1 MSTIDPFSAGATV
14 DNYRLIERIGATVWK
29 GVDVRNE
36 RQVAVKILTKQLP
49 KDAARRDTL
58 VRETR
63 LAAAIYHAFVVP
75 IMEIA
80 VAGDA
85 LLMVMEW
92 FDGEPVTNHV
102 HAQPM
107 QRAAFF
113 RSAAQLVEAVKFL
126 HAKGIIH
133 GNLNGDSVIIN
144 ADGRLRLGGL
154 NIANLLRREGRS
166 SEYAQK
172 GSDARSVAYMA
183 PEQITGQ
190 VIDERTD
197 IFSFGSVCYE
207 MATGALPF
215 AGKTA
220 SDIER
225 SIVDGKPVPP
235 NTVNPAIDNAMM
247 AVLGKCLYKDSFK
260 RVKEMKAIGDD
271 IAKFDAEAAKFMT
284 EQATRVVSASA
295 AGSGSTKRRA
305 LLLMADAAE
314 GDDSGAQVQQLVGE
328 AAMLFDGNVAD
339 PFSAKVIAEMPS
351 IDSALEAA
359 RKVEFDLT
367 QVESPL
373 PVRLLLHAGE
383 VETKDGAVVGDAVTR
398 GLEVLQQ
405 LPPQR
410 LFISEAFVKDGR
422 GNARL
427 RDAGARAG
435 VKLFEIVPPEPE
447 IQQITTAELEQ
458 IAAEEEAKERVVA
471 KEAAKRRNLRFVG
484 IAAGLFILI
493 MGGSAVMMLRNRTRA
508 TAAHVEAP
516 KGPAPLGP
524 ATAKAPRKVM
534 VPPFT
539 VQDPALADRATVVR
553 AASIEVLR
561 SYPEL
566 RVVDEPAADVTSLT
580 ATMRGGAAGPEIVPA
595 PDAQPAAAPDAAAA
609 IESVVQW
616 VASKVQLQPRAAG
629 TPAAVNAFA
638 DALAASAAK
647 DDAKTD
653 AALRASIKA
662 DPNFLPAQ
670 RMAMTFFETRGKDA
684 DAIAAARQV
693 VALEPENLDAARKLA
708 RAGLRGGDVADAFSA
723 YTSILRRNPSDAE
736 ALNAIGRYAAGVAEP
751 ASFQKAL
758 SRLRF
763 VSPREVA
770 VHEPDIL
777 VSTGHLESAID
788 KYYDIEVNVPDN
800 PALSLKIGRVA
811 VLRRTMPVADIELAK
826 LAKNDPNYGYHIL
839 QAYLAAQKRDRA
851 TAGKE
856 LDEARKALSPGDEY
870 WTCAAEVYAILGDTK
885 AVIAALE
892 NAAARREPTTSY
904 VLTNPLFAYLNSDAR
919 FQKVRVAT
927 ATNQRDI
934 RTALQNVL

>member
-1 MSTIDPFSAGATV
+1 MSTIDPFSAGAIV

-29 GVDVRNE
+29 GVDLRNE

-49 KDAARRDTL
+49 KDATRRDTL

-80 VAGDA
+80 VAGDS

-92 FDGEPVTNHV
+92 FEGEPVTNHV

-126 HAKGIIH
+126 HAKGVIH

-172 GSDARSVAYMA
+172 GSDPRSVAYMA

-197 IFSFGSVCYE
+197 VFSFGSVCYE

-220 SDIER
+220 SDIAR
-225 SIVDGKPVPP
+225 SVVDGKPVPP

-247 AVLGKCLYKDSFK
+247 AVLGKCLFKDSFR

-271 IAKFDAEAAKFMT
+271 IARFDAEAAKYMT

-295 AGSGSTKRRA
+295 ASTSTKRRA
-305 LLLMADAAE
+305 LLLLADAAE

-328 AAMLFDGNVAD
+328 AAMLFDGNVVD
-339 PFSAKVIAEMPS
+339 PFSAKVVAEMPS
-351 IDSALEAA
+351 LDSALEAA

-367 QVESPL
+367 QVENPL

-383 VETKDGAVVGDAVTR
+383 VETRDGALVGDAVTR

-405 LPPQR
+405 LPPRR

-427 RDAGARAG
+427 RDAGAKAG

-447 IQQITTAELEQ
+447 IAQITTAELEQ
-458 IAAEEEAKERVVA
+458 IAAEEEAKEQVVA
-471 KEAAKRRNLRFVG
+471 KTVTRSRNLRLAA
-484 IAAGLFILI
+484 IAAGLLVLLL
-493 MGGSAVMMLRNRTRA
+493 GGSAAMLLRNRTRSTEA
-508 TAAHVEAP
+508 QVEAP
-516 KGPAPLGP
+516 KGPEPLGP
-524 ATAKAPRKVM
+524 ATAKAPRKVT

-580 ATMRGGAAGPEIVPA
+580 ATMRGGAGGPEILPA
-595 PDAQPAAAPDAAAA
+595 PDAQPAAAPDAATA
-609 IESVVQW
+609 IDSVVQW
-616 VASKVQLQPRAAG
+616 VAGKVQMQRRAAA

-653 AALRASIKA
+653 ASLRASIKA
-662 DPNFLPAQ
+662 DPSFLPAQ

-684 DAIAAARQV
+684 DALAAARQV
-693 VALEPENLDAARKLA
+693 VALEPENLEAARKLA
-708 RAGLRGGDVADAFSA
+708 RAGLRGGDVADAFTA

-736 ALNAIGRYAAGVAEP
+736 ALNAIGRYAAGAADP
-751 ASFQKAL
+751 DHFQKAL
-758 SRLRF
+758 RRLRG

-777 VSTGHLESAID
+777 VATGHLENAID

-811 VLRRTMPVADIELAK
+811 VLRRTMPIADLELAK
-826 LAKNDPNYGYHIL
+826 LARNDPNYGFHIL
-839 QAYLAAQKRDRA
+839 QAYLAAQQRDRA

-904 VLTNPLFAYLNSDAR
+904 VLTNPLFAYLKSDPR